1 MELAKEQGALE
12 AGVPAVFCYD
22 PSSEGLRRRV
32 VVTTE
37 EVVPAKRLKSL
48 VLEAAHELQRGVEGV

>member
-1 MELAKEQGALE
+1 MQDFAADVEASLA
-12 AGVPAVFCYD
+12 
-22 PSSEGLRRRV
+22 GL
-32 VVTTE
+32 TTE